1 MKQRIG
7 FMMTLIATAVPALA
21 DVGST
26 GRVTLASGPHAGK
39 FQYSVDDACVI
50 AALPGKPVGFSIF
63 MLGEKSSLT
72 IDIPNAD
79 AAHVSQA
86 QIELV
91 VADVKPGQSRKD
103 TSSATYTIDTR
114 PDAALENYQRAE
126 RKGMAGKASVALT
139 QDAKSARLTFSGS
152 TAAGVKLEGSVDC
165 HKVDR
170 EYGR

>member
-1 MKQRIG
+1 M
-7 FMMTLIATAVPALA
+7 LIATVMAMPALA
-21 DVGST
+21 DVGTT
-26 GRVTLASGPHAGK
+26 GSVTVASGPHAGRY
-39 FQYSVDDACVI
+39 QYSVDDACII

-86 QIELV
+86 QVELV
-91 VADVKPGQSRKD
+91 IADVKPGQSRKN
-103 TSSATYTIDTR
+103 TASVTYSIDTR
-114 PDAALENYQRAE
+114 PDASLENYQRAE
-126 RKGMAGKASVALT
+126 RTGMAGKATVALT
-139 QDAKSARLTFSGS
+139 QDAKSAKLTFSGA

-165 HKVDR
+165 RKVDR